1 MVNKRKKVALS
12 AGGTAG
18 HINPLL
24 EVAKVLQEQ
33 DIELLYLG
41 TSGIEKQ
48 LVGKAIKFQTI
59 LAGKLHRHISLATIL
74 NLAKLKI
81 GIFQAIWHLKKFK
94 PDVVFAKGGFVSLP
108 VVLASKILRIPLVA
122 HESDAEIGLS
132 NKIALKFCQ
141 KICLGFPLENYT
153 GINLAKA
160 VFTGTPVNP
169 LIHHTKVDYRYFGF
183 DAKKQVIFITG
194 GSQGAQTLN
203 EKIAQ
208 ILPELLENY
217 QIIFQT
223 GAHKPDYKAGKN
235 DFWQKEFLDDA
246 QMAKAYA
253 TADLIISRAGASTL
267 AEISAS
273 GKPAILI
280 PLPWSAQNHQV
291 KNARIIEKAGAVVV
305 LDQKNTSPEKIAIT
319 INNILDN
326 KIKIKAM
333 AQAVSQFYEPQSARK
348 IANEISKLL

>member
-1 MVNKRKKVALS
+1 MKENIKVALS

-24 EVAKVLQEQ
+24 EVAKILKHKN
-33 DIELLYLG
+33 IELLYLG

-48 LVGKAIKFQTI
+48 LVGKTIKFQTI
-59 LAGKLHRHISLATIL
+59 LAGKLHRNISLATIL
-74 NLAKLKI
+74 NLVKFKI
-81 GIFQAIWHLKKFK
+81 GFFQAVWYLKKFK
-94 PDVVFAKGGFVSLP
+94 PDVIFAKGGFVSLP
-108 VVLASKILRIPLVA
+108 VVLASKVLGISLVA
-122 HESDAEIGLS
+122 HESDAKIGLS
-132 NKIALKFCQ
+132 NKIALKFCR
-141 KICLGFPLENYT
+141 KMCLGFPLENYP

-169 LIHHTKVDYRYFGF
+169 LVGRAKSDPQYFGF
-183 DAKKQVIFITG
+183 NQKKPIIFITG
-194 GSQGAQTLN
+194 GSQGAKTLN

-208 ILPELLENY
+208 ILPDLLQKY

-223 GAHKPDYKAGKN
+223 GAHKLGYKAGKN
-235 DFWQKEFLDDA
+235 DFWQKEFFDDA

-267 AEISAS
+267 AEISVS

-291 KNARIIEKAGAVVV
+291 KNARIFEKAGAVVV
-305 LDQKNTSPEKIAIT
+305 LDQKNTSPAKIANA

-333 AQAVSQFYEPQSARK
+333 AQAICQLYEPQSARK
-348 IANEISKLL
+348 IVDEILKLL